1 MVTKCNY
8 SILNAGSVGLCTSI
22 SVEGVDS
29 LGAKRSFQISIE
41 DFTNN
46 AYAEFD
52 KMYWSNN
59 LSDPSPT
66 VSEESVT
73 SILDETAFVKIFNTD
88 IVKLGALITF
98 RKVDQEPISGV
109 VSTVATTGDS
119 ITVSTKVN
127 NRLASVSL
135 SLIDATM
142 EGFEGEII
150 VPAYE

>member
-88 IVKLGALITF
+88 SVKLGALITF